1 MENTPKTNAP
11 QGGAAKLLTPHSSD
25 MTGPEIREAIISI
38 LSDINP
44 DEDYANMKDDV
55 SFRDQFEMDS
65 MDLLD
70 IVLELRKRH
79 RVQIPEEDY
88 PKLDSMNST
97 IEYLLPLLQ

>member
-1 MENTPKTNAP
+1 
-11 QGGAAKLLTPHSSD
+11 
-25 MTGPEIREAIISI
+25 MTGPEIREAIICI

-88 PKLDSMNST
+88 PKLDNMNST
-97 IEYLLPLLQ
+97 IEYLLPLLQTG

>member
-1 MENTPKTNAP
+1 
-11 QGGAAKLLTPHSSD
+11 
-25 MTGPEIREAIISI
+25 MTGSEIREAIISI
-38 LSDINP
+38 LADINP

-88 PKLDSMNST
+88 PKLDNMNST
-97 IEYLLPLLQ
+97 IEYLLPLMQG

>member
-1 MENTPKTNAP
+1 
-11 QGGAAKLLTPHSSD
+11 
-25 MTGPEIREAIISI
+25 MTGPEIREAVISI

-88 PKLDSMNST
+88 PKLDNMNST

>member
-1 MENTPKTNAP
+1 
-11 QGGAAKLLTPHSSD
+11 
-25 MTGPEIREAIISI
+25 MTGPEIREAVISI
-38 LSDINP
+38 LSDISP
-44 DEDYANMKDDV
+44 DEDFASMKDDV

-88 PKLDSMNST
+88 AKLDNMNST
-97 IEYLLPLLQ
+97 IEYLLPLLK

>member
-1 MENTPKTNAP
+1 
-11 QGGAAKLLTPHSSD
+11 

-79 RVQIPEEDY
+79 RIQIPEEDY
-88 PKLDSMNST
+88 PKLDNMNST
-97 IEYLLPLLQ
+97 IAYLQPLL

>member
-1 MENTPKTNAP
+1 
-11 QGGAAKLLTPHSSD
+11 

-79 RVQIPEEDY
+79 RIQIPEEDY
-88 PKLDSMNST
+88 PKLDNMNST
-97 IEYLLPLLQ
+97 IEYLLPLMQN

>member
-1 MENTPKTNAP
+1 
-11 QGGAAKLLTPHSSD
+11 
-25 MTGPEIREAIISI
+25 MTGSEIREAIISI

-79 RVQIPEEDY
+79 RIQIPEEDY
-88 PKLDSMNST
+88 PKLDNMNST
-97 IEYLLPLLQ
+97 IEYLLPLMQN